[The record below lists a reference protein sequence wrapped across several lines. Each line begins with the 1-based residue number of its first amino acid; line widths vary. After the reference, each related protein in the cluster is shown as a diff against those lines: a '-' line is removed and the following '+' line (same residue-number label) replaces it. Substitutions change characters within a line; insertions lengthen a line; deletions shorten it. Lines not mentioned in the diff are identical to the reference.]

1 MPLKGLVVRAQ
12 KTDGCPVHSGHRVD
26 PVGCVG
32 GGAHEVA
39 AIRSGSNIWITA
51 SVWRW
56 PPQVPLSRRQLPLS
70 WSDKRVPS
78 PLFPSLL
85 LPPPPH
91 SRLLRAQVLFFMFL
105 VIFLSILDCLAVYFP
120 LWEPFDFSEPNAWR
134 CCEQCLHWN
143 GSALSPLATVARLA
157 SAACHTHTHRETL
170 WKPG

>member
-32 GGAHEVA
+32 GRAHEVA

-105 VIFLSILDCLAVYFP
+105 VIFLSILDCWQFIFLCENLLIFPSQMPGDAVSSVCTGTAL
-120 LWEPFDFSEPNAWR
+120 LW
-134 CCEQCLHWN
+134 
-143 GSALSPLATVARLA
+143 AR
-157 SAACHTHTHRETL
+157 
-170 WKPG
+170 